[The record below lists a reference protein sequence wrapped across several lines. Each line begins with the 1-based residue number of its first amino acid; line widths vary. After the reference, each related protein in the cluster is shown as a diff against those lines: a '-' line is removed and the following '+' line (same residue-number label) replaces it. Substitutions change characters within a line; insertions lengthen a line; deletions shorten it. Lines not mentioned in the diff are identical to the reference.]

1 MAQALYCALGGAIMG
16 LAVVMYAM
24 SQSNI
29 DQTINLQAAENSY
42 ITAVHVSEEARLF
55 FAKAMDFVVQLAIED
70 VSSHGGLT
78 SKAPSTGMKTTAD
91 GVRYWKWCTT
101 SGLPASCD
109 NAGCDPKTIPSTDL
123 PGDVK
128 QNMTATAVGY
138 LADYKTAFTENEGS
152 HNVDVSLN
160 NPDFTLG
167 ETALTYA
174 SGLNTLVLTR
184 PPGVKLDASFRTA
197 GDVESSDTI
206 MLSHNV
212 RMPAA
217 LELALAEANGL
228 PARSAGYTYDC
239 TTASKT
245 FRRICPMKTHN
256 ACWYTVPSCCGEG
269 GVCTCTSTVYY
280 DCCTPIDWREVDS
293 ATVTDYDCLITFT
306 VPDSKMTY
314 TLSPGEITEKDQKFT
329 FAASYRTW
337 SGTCNTGSPPG
348 SGECSGDC
356 YYETSDPGLG
366 ACVIGGPI
374 GGVPACVV
382 PTPIGYVP

>member
-1 MAQALYCALGGAIMG
+1 MKGNTEAMMGTTDYKKRRRRGVAQALYCALGGAIMG

-78 SKAPSTGMKTTAD
+78 SKAPATAMKTTSS
-91 GVRYWKWCTT
+91 GIRYWTWCTT
-101 SGLPASCD
+101 SSLPASCD
-109 NAGCDPKTIPSTDL
+109 NAGCNPQSIPGEGLVENTR
-123 PGDVK
+123 K
-128 QNMTATAVGY
+128 NMTDAAAGY
-138 LADYKTAFTENEGS
+138 LVDYTTAFEKNETS
-152 HNVDVSLN
+152 HKVNISLR
-160 NPDFTLG
+160 DSEFTISD
-167 ETALTYA
+167 TNITYA
-174 SGLNTLVLTR
+174 TGLDTLVLTR

-206 MLSHNV
+206 TLSHNV

-256 ACWYTVPSCCGEG
+256 ACSYTVPSCCGGDG
-269 GVCTCTSTVYY
+269 GCTCTSTVYY

-306 VPDSKMTY
+306 VPSSKMVY
-314 TLSPGEITEKDQKFT
+314 TLSPGEITEKEQKFT

-337 SGTCNTGSPPG
+337 SGSCHVPPG
-348 SGECSGDC
+348 GGDCSGDC
-356 YYETSDPGLG
+356 YYAVS
-366 ACVIGGPI
+366 
-374 GGVPACVV
+374 
-382 PTPIGYVP
+382 

>member
-1 MAQALYCALGGAIMG
+1 MG

-55 FAKAMDFVVQLAIED
+55 FAKAMDFVIQLAIED

-78 SKAPSTGMKTTAD
+78 SKVSPAAGTKTTAD
-91 GVRYWKWCTT
+91 GVRYWTWCTV
-101 SGLPASCD
+101 SSLPSSCD
-109 NAGCDPKTIPSTDL
+109 NAGCNPQSSPSEDL
-123 PGDVK
+123 NESARK
-128 QNMTATAVGY
+128 NMTAASAGY
-138 LADYKTAFTENEGS
+138 LADYRTAFETNETS
-152 HNVDVSLN
+152 HKVNISLQNSEFTINDANV
-160 NPDFTLG
+160 
-167 ETALTYA
+167 TYA

-184 PPGVKLDASFRTA
+184 PPGVNLDASFRTA

-206 MLSHNV
+206 TLSHNV

-256 ACWYTVPSCCGEG
+256 ACSYTACCAWDEDG
-269 GVCTCTSTVYY
+269 GCTSTCTYYY

-337 SGTCNTGSPPG
+337 SPSCHVPPG
-348 SGECSGDC
+348 GGDCSGDC
-356 YYETSDPGLG
+356 YYTVS
-366 ACVIGGPI
+366 
-374 GGVPACVV
+374 
-382 PTPIGYVP
+382 